1 MYVTKYFQ
9 FQSNYCNSNLST
21 NVICVCVCV
30 AEPYLH
36 NTLIFNIDVDD
47 VVYYGCAS
55 NNTVDTNI

>member
-21 NVICVCVCV
+21 NVICVCV